1 MSSENGCLINT
12 LLVALSLWTLSGLWI
27 KHRHH
32 CWAQF
37 CWKNW
42 INFETSR
49 RMVPGY
55 VPPLINFSCL
65 TTCVLHMV
73 YAVRSSVFWF
83 TFWQTALLELLSS
96 AENPSEVNLSFLSF
110 HDLCFINCYLSLIEA
125 TTSDEN
131 TSVSRLY
138 WTSVRFGELVSPQ
151 KSVSLV
157 IQLMIISTYTC
168 HCQQKWRL
176 NLWQSLFC

>member
-1 MSSENGCLINT
+1 MDTMVEPSFVERTDGAS
-12 LLVALSLWTLSGLWI
+12 V
-27 KHRHH
+27 
-32 CWAQF
+32 
-37 CWKNW
+37 
-42 INFETSR
+42 FETRR

-55 VPPLINFSCL
+55 VPPLINFLVVSL
-65 TTCVLHMV
+65 LVFRHMV

-83 TFWQTALLELLSS
+83 TFWQTALPELLSS
-96 AENPSEVNLSFLSF
+96 AESPSEVNLSFLSF

-138 WTSVRFGELVSPQ
+138 WTSIRFGELVSPQ